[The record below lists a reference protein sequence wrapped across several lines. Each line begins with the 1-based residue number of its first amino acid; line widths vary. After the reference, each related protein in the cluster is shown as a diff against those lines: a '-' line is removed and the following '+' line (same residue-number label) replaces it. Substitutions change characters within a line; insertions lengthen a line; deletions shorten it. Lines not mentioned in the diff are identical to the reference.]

1 MKNGPISVDTYM
13 KWDRRLGYVGLSRH
27 YPDEA
32 FYEQLATKP
41 RRKQGIA
48 HKFCW
53 QKIIPE
59 ALAILRGN
67 KGWGTR
73 GFLVL
78 RDGHEPRFGM
88 PAIDLGSEQGASLAF
103 DVLAEVEDVRADPP
117 PGSKWG
123 GKNHSTM

>member
-27 YPDEA
+27 YSDEA

-67 KGWGTR
+67 KGWGN
-73 GFLVL
+73 
-78 RDGHEPRFGM
+78 
-88 PAIDLGSEQGASLAF
+88 
-103 DVLAEVEDVRADPP
+103 RADTIRACYALRPYDREVNE
-117 PGSKWG
+117 SLY
-123 GKNHSTM
+123 HSWWIVENGQG